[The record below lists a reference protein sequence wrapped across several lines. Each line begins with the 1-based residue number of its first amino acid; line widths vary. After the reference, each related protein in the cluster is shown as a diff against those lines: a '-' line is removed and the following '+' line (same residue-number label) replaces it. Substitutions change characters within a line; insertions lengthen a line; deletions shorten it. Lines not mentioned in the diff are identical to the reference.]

1 MEHFIGDDKALD
13 PNKYYIILP
22 NQLGGSLSTSP
33 HNIDG
38 AQSMSEIP
46 DISIDDDVVARN
58 RLFTEH
64 GIQALQLVTG
74 WSIGAQQ
81 TYEWAIRYSNM
92 VRRAAPIAGTA
103 KCTSCD
109 ALYVDVF
116 CEALK
121 SDSAWN
127 GGNYAD
133 PHACEAG
140 LKRFGACVCFNGS

>member
-92 VRRAAPIAGTA
+92 VRRAAHLSRARRN
-103 KCTSCD
+103 
-109 ALYVDVF
+109 ALLVTPYMWMYFV
-116 CEALK
+116 K
-121 SDSAWN
+121 
-127 GGNYAD
+127 
-133 PHACEAG
+133 P
-140 LKRFGACVCFNGS
+140 